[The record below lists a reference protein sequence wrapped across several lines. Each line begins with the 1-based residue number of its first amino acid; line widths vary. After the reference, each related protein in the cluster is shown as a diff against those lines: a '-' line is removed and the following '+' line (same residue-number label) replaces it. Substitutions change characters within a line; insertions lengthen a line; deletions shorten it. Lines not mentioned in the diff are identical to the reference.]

1 MKGLIG
7 FFLMIIGVA
16 WAAMLGLMALL
27 ELLFGGKNSQPMNF
41 VYIMPVGGVLLIL
54 GGILYLAAKRE
65 AKKQEVRAV
74 NIYENGIPGR
84 GRVTFVDKN
93 YSLLVNNKPVYSIVE
108 FTFEDH
114 QGRPHTGRK
123 ENVDSDLV
131 IRAQIAVGSEV
142 DIKYLASNPDESALL
157 IHEPGWGR
165 EA

>member
-7 FFLMIIGVA
+7 FFLIIIGIG
-16 WAAMLGLMALL
+16 WAALLGLMAVL
-27 ELLFGGKNSQPMNF
+27 ELLFGGKNPKPMDF
-41 VYIMPVGGVLLIL
+41 VYVMPFGAVLLII
-54 GGILYLAAKRE
+54 GAILYLAAKRE

-93 YSLLVNNKPVYSIVE
+93 YNLLVNNKPVYSIVE

-114 QGRPHTGRK
+114 QGRPHIGRK

-131 IRAQIAVGSEV
+131 IRAQIAVGSQV
-142 DIKYLASNPDESALL
+142 DIKYMASNPDENALL
-157 IHEPGWGR
+157 IREPSMGT
-165 EA
+165 